1 MKLDCKKCKS
11 DSYILFLVSITI
23 FFLFRNLPI
32 ESPTKCCYSQKC
44 LERENDD
51 KNKVSNRQYGSHLI
65 PNLPVVNAKTQGI
78 DEDCSQYQVFEHVSL
93 HQFKACQSET
103 VGRNNWDD
111 LWVESDEES
120 LDLNPFLLLLSKVV
134 TPCPLF
140 DFFIELFNDD

>member
-1 MKLDCKKCKS
+1 
-11 DSYILFLVSITI
+11 
-23 FFLFRNLPI
+23 
-32 ESPTKCCYSQKC
+32 
-44 LERENDD
+44 
-51 KNKVSNRQYGSHLI
+51 
-65 PNLPVVNAKTQGI
+65 
-78 DEDCSQYQVFEHVSL
+78 L

-140 DFFIELFNDD
+140 DFFIELFNDDRNEEIHDEEAGKENENDVDDGVCLVCVEL